1 MFTLYEISQV
11 YQVYIYPFFQQIKGP
26 IRRRTHK
33 CDITK
38 SLDEGLCHYE
48 CEKGVFIT
56 ADI

>member
-11 YQVYIYPFFQQIKGP
+11 YQVYISIFSANKGP

-33 CDITK
+33 CDIIK
-38 SLDEGLCHYE
+38 SLHEGLCHYE